1 MPDEPIVISTRFERV
16 LVGVGKE
23 LSTALDR
30 ARAEADHAGIKG
42 DKVEVA
48 TRKVLHDRMPPTLS
62 IGEGIVYDSF
72 GDETGQTDIIVA
84 NGDQPFTFPWGESGE
99 YVIEGVSAVGEVK
112 SKPTPGEL
120 KDCIDKGTTYKRL
133 RQIIGPSDRILNY
146 SAYTAETSP
155 LPPFFVIAHEPGMT
169 IPTLLRKL
177 HDAPPVAVPEGKNLP
192 KDSPQ
197 PPLDAVCILGQGVA
211 VNQRSG
217 QGPAFQ
223 FSVDGKPFPGWIF
236 MGNDAPLAILLG
248 WLHMA
253 MPRILRAYSVVGQ
266 YNMPPPLQALYMV
279 NKVRSDRGLEPL
291 TEVSPMQFPMTGIK
305 PKPKKSVAKK
315 SVAKKSGANNRQ
327 PTKGAANNS

>member
-1 MPDEPIVISTRFERV
+1 
-16 LVGVGKE
+16 
-23 LSTALDR
+23 
-30 ARAEADHAGIKG
+30 
-42 DKVEVA
+42 
-48 TRKVLHDRMPPTLS
+48 
-62 IGEGIVYDSF
+62 
-72 GDETGQTDIIVA
+72 
-84 NGDQPFTFPWGESGE
+84 
-99 YVIEGVSAVGEVK
+99 
-112 SKPTPGEL
+112 
-120 KDCIDKGTTYKRL
+120 
-133 RQIIGPSDRILNY
+133 
-146 SAYTAETSP
+146 
-155 LPPFFVIAHEPGMT
+155 MT

-253 MPRILRAYSVVGQ
+253 MPRILRVYSVVGQ